1 MSSAFQVDTRRT
13 GVSPGLRIEV
23 SRDAFVDLALFI
35 VPLFGA
41 FQVTFVGQILLS
53 DILVLPLTAVVL
65 VVRGI
70 PPTRVVYIT
79 IAAGFL
85 WVLSLVVA
93 DIVNDTDAGNYL
105 RGWARTG
112 LAFAYIVF
120 FVCATRPT
128 PRSLSML
135 ALGLAA
141 GNILQALI
149 YYENVDFAW
158 FMKFYGGIGVTWILC
173 VFAVRRWRAG
183 KPFLPILG
191 LWVWMLVAL
200 SQNNRSLMTID
211 FLAAGLMTSAI
222 YLRPQLRRMRI
233 STILFLL
240 LAVGGGLGAGL
251 ITAYGAIA
259 GSGLL
264 GDEAELKYR
273 IQAQGGNLL
282 QIWNARPE
290 LRVGLNVAADSPIL
304 GHGSWYRNTDVAA
317 TALHGSGYVPIG
329 SQEGFIQAIAGPNSY
344 RSLGHS
350 SMLQAW
356 VEAGILGAAFWLWVI
371 GVCVLAVLRSLQ
383 RPTVLSP
390 LVFLAATALAWD
402 ALFSPFANIQR
413 MTNMAELA
421 IVLVGIMTSAQTIGA
436 PRSMLG
442 FGRIRGG
449 AGPLR
454 RHAIGHPSEAR

>member
-1 MSSAFQVDTRRT
+1 MSALSQTGTRAVALSSGR
-13 GVSPGLRIEV
+13 GIKV
-23 SRDAFVDLALFI
+23 SRDAIVDLALFI
-35 VPLFGA
+35 VPLLGA
-41 FQVTFVGQILLS
+41 FQIRFVGQVLLS
-53 DILVLPLTAVVL
+53 DILVLPLMLVVL
-65 VVRGI
+65 FVRGI

-79 IAAGFL
+79 VAAGVL

-93 DIVNDTDAGNYL
+93 DIVNETDVSNFL

-120 FVCATRPT
+120 FVCALRPT

-149 YYENVDFAW
+149 YYKNIDFAW
-158 FMKFYGGIGVTWILC
+158 FMKFYGGIGVSWALA
-173 VFAVRRWRAG
+173 VFAVRRWREG

-200 SQNNRSLMTID
+200 SQNSRSLMTID

-233 STILFLL
+233 STILILL
-240 LAVGGGLGAGL
+240 LVVGGGVGAGL
-251 ITAYGAIA
+251 ITAYGAMA
-259 GSGLL
+259 GSGML
-264 GDEAELKYR
+264 GHKAELKYR

-290 LRVGLNVAADSPIL
+290 LRIGLSIAADSPIL
-304 GHGSWYRNTDVAA
+304 GHGSWYRNTAVAV
-317 TALHGSGYVPIG
+317 TALHGSGYVPVG
-329 SQEGFIQAIAGPNSY
+329 SQEGFIQGITGLNSY
-344 RSLGHS
+344 QALGHS
-350 SMLQAW
+350 SILQAW
-356 VEAGILGAAFWLWVI
+356 VEAGVLGLAFWLWVI
-371 GVCVLAVLRSLQ
+371 GLCVSAVLRSLQ

-421 IVLVGIMTSAQTIGA
+421 IVLVGVMTSVPMIGA
-436 PRSMLG
+436 GRSKIK
-442 FGRIRGG
+442 FGHILNSKR
-449 AGPLR
+449 P
-454 RHAIGHPSEAR
+454 HS

>member
-1 MSSAFQVDTRRT
+1 MSVLSQTGIRAVAFPSGR
-13 GVSPGLRIEV
+13 GIKVSG
-23 SRDAFVDLALFI
+23 DAFFDLALFI

-41 FQVTFVGQILLS
+41 FQITFVGQLLLS
-53 DILVLPLTAVVL
+53 DLLVMPLMVGAL

-70 PPTRVVYIT
+70 PATRIVYIT

-85 WVLSLVVA
+85 WVLSLVIA
-93 DIVNDTDAGNYL
+93 DIVNETETSNFL

-120 FVCATRPT
+120 FVCAARPT

-135 ALGLAA
+135 AAGLAA
-141 GNILQALI
+141 CNLLQALI

-158 FMKFYGGIGVTWILC
+158 FMKFYGGMGVTWILC

-259 GSGLL
+259 GSGML
-264 GDEAELKYR
+264 GDEAEFKYR

-290 LRVGLNVAADSPIL
+290 LRVGLSVVADSPIL

-317 TALHGSGYVPIG
+317 TALHGSGYVPLG

-344 RSLGHS
+344 KALGHS
-350 SMLQAW
+350 AILQAW

-371 GVCVLAVLRSLQ
+371 GLCVSAVLRSLQ

-402 ALFSPFANIQR
+402 SLFSPFANIQR
-413 MTNMAELA
+413 MTNTAELA
-421 IVLVGIMTSAQTIGA
+421 IVLVGVMTSVPMIGA
-436 PRSMLG
+436 ARSKIK
-442 FGRIRGG
+442 FGPILNLKR
-449 AGPLR
+449 P
-454 RHAIGHPSEAR
+454 HA